1 MLDEDDELENML
13 ADIEDVTAGRIV
25 DMAHAELMMPLTDA
39 CSELENELES
49 FYKTTERNSIINNM
63 TVDELRQF
71 IASLNSM
78 TKNIRN
84 IKGSAR

>member
-1 MLDEDDELENML
+1 MDEDDELEDYL
-13 ADIEDVTAGRIV
+13 SYIEDVSAGRIV

-49 FYKTTERNSIINNM
+49 FYNTTERNSIINNM

-71 IASLNSM
+71 ISSLNSM
-78 TKNIRN
+78 TKNVRD

>member
-1 MLDEDDELENML
+1 MDDDDELENIL

-49 FYKTTERNSIINNM
+49 FYKTTERNAIINNM

-84 IKGSAR
+84 IKRSAR

>member
-1 MLDEDDELENML
+1 MDDELEKCL
-13 ADIEDVTAGRIV
+13 ADIEDVVNGHII
-25 DMAHAELMMPLTDA
+25 DMEHAELMEPLTEA
-39 CSELENELES
+39 CTDLENELEI
-49 FYKTTERNSIINNM
+49 FYTTNERNAIINNM

>member
-1 MLDEDDELENML
+1 MLDDDDELENVL

-25 DMAHAELMMPLTDA
+25 DMAHAELMMPLTEA

-71 IASLNSM
+71 ITSLNSM
-78 TKNIRN
+78 TKNIRD

>member
-1 MLDEDDELENML
+1 MDDELENYL
-13 ADIEDVTAGRIV
+13 ADIEDVVNGHIIN
-25 DMAHAELMMPLTDA
+25 MEHAELMEPLTEA
-39 CSELENELES
+39 CMDLENELEI
-49 FYKTTERNSIINNM
+49 FYTTNERNAIINNM

>member
-25 DMAHAELMMPLTDA
+25 DMAHAELMIPLTDA